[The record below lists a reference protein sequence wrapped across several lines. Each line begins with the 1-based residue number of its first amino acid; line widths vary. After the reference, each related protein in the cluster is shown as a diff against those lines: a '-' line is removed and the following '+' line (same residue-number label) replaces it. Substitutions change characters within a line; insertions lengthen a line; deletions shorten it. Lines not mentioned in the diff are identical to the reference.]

1 MKKTRFTDEQMVT
14 IRQEVDVKR
23 QHDPNLLFGR
33 KPPPGLPP
41 NLPNHLLRRSCLC
54 HGGAPPLAGKCLLL
68 HDPTWSTLG

>member
-41 NLPNHLLRRSCLC
+41 NLPTTFSVDPAFAM
-54 HGGAPPLAGKCLLL
+54 GGGPPLAGKCLLL